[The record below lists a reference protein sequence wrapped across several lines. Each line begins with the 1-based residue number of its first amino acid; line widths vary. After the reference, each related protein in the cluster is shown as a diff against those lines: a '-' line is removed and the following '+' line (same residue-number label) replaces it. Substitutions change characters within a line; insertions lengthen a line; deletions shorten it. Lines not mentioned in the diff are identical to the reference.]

1 MTLDRLFAPD
11 AIALIGASADPE
23 KLAGRPLGY
32 LERHGYPGDLY
43 LVNPGRDSIDGRR
56 CYDSI
61 RDVPEPVDLALV
73 LVPAPV
79 VASVIEEC
87 GEAGVPFALVIASGF
102 AEAGAEDREAAVV
115 DAARKSGVRVVGPNA
130 QGVLDLHAGVTAS
143 FSSMLRREDLRPGGV
158 SFVTQSGAFGGAL
171 FQLTQNRGLGTA
183 KWLSTGNEAD
193 LGTIEVLDYLVDDP
207 QTDVIVT
214 YLEGL
219 HEGQRL
225 VSIGRRAAATGT
237 AVVAMRV
244 GASPRG
250 RDAAAS
256 HTGSIATADAVY
268 DAVFRQSGVT
278 RVRSVDGFVDAV
290 TAFSTVPPDAY
301 PVNEAEQGVGV
312 VSVSGG
318 AAVLISDTA
327 DRVGLPLAEFGDRS
341 VERLQAAV
349 PDYGSATNPVDAT
362 MTVVG
367 DPEAFDAAIETIA
380 DDDNV
385 TALIIQFGNSG
396 DETIEDCK
404 DKLASVAAEHTVPIA
419 TVFTGSTPVPETE
432 SRLRERG
439 ILVFEDPV
447 RAVESIHRLADRGA
461 FIDGPP
467 PPEPIDLGQREPLEG
482 GWKSVTDTLQA
493 AGVSTVEGEVVRSAE
508 AAVTAADRLGYPVA
522 LKLDP
527 LAVEHKSDMGGVRVG
542 LADAAAVREAFAA
555 VANSAEA
562 DVVVQSMVDGIEVI
576 AGIVDDPDF
585 GPVMTVG
592 PGGIFVELMD
602 EFAHRTLPVT
612 EEVARAMLDETPV
625 SRLLEGPRGLP
636 VGDRAALT
644 DLLVGLSNAYQR
656 FDVTELECN
665 PILVTEDAALAV
677 DLLVN

>member
-1 MTLDRLFAPD
+1 MSLDRLFAPES
-11 AIALIGASADPE
+11 IALIGASADPD

-32 LERHGYPGDLY
+32 LEHHGYPGDLY

-56 CYDSI
+56 CYDSV
-61 RDVPEPVDLALV
+61 RDVPQPVDLAMV

-79 VASVIEEC
+79 VPSVIEEC

-102 AEAGAEDREAAVV
+102 AEAGADDREAAVLE
-115 DAARKSGVRVVGPNA
+115 AARASGVRVVGPNA

-143 FSSMLRREDLRPGGV
+143 FSSMLRRDELTPGGV

-171 FQLTQNRGLGTA
+171 FQLTQGRGLGTS

-193 LGTIEVLDYLVDDP
+193 LGTIEVLDYLVNDP
-207 QTDVIVT
+207 TTDVIVT

-219 HEGQRL
+219 NEGQRL
-225 VSIGRRAAATGT
+225 VPIGRRAAETGT
-237 AVVAMRV
+237 AIVAMRV

-250 RDAAAS
+250 REAAAS

-268 DAVFRQSGVT
+268 DAAFRQSGVT
-278 RVRSVDGFVDAV
+278 RVRSVDAFVDAV
-290 TAFSTVPPDAY
+290 TAFSTVEPDAY
-301 PVNEAEQGVGV
+301 PVNEVDQGVGV

-327 DRVGLPLAEFGDRS
+327 DRVGLPLAAFTPRTIDSLR
-341 VERLQAAV
+341 QAV

-404 DKLASVAAEHTVPIA
+404 DMLAAVATEHTMPIA
-419 TVFTGSTPVPETE
+419 TVFTGSTPVSETE
-432 SRLRERG
+432 SELRKRG

-447 RAVESIHRLADRGA
+447 RAVESIRRLADRGA
-461 FIDGPP
+461 FTDGPP
-467 PPEPIDLGQREPLEG
+467 APEPIDLGDREPLEG
-482 GWKSVTDTLQA
+482 GWKSVTDSLRA
-493 AGVSTVEGEVVRSAE
+493 AGVSIVESQIVQSAD
-508 AAVTAADRLGYPVA
+508 AAVTAADTLGYPVA

-527 LAVEHKSDMGGVRVG
+527 LAVEHKSDVDGVRVD
-542 LADAAAVREAFAA
+542 LADADAVGEAFSAITEATDAA
-555 VANSAEA
+555 AI
-562 DVVVQSMVDGIEVI
+562 VQPMVDGIEVI

-602 EFAHRTLPVT
+602 EFAHRTLPIT
-612 EEVARAMLDETPV
+612 ETVAREMLEETPV
-625 SRLLEGPRGLP
+625 SRLLDGPRGLP
-636 VGDRAALT
+636 TGDRAALT
-644 DLLVGLSNAYQR
+644 DLLVGLSTAYQR

-677 DLLVN
+677 DLLVD